1 MFSVQVSH
9 KMIVSNLFQLER
21 DVDFPSVAFGDL
33 VDVADSDVIFLEP
46 ELDGVAD
53 DVQLLCQRLVGNG
66 SRLHGL
72 TYKVRPFPAC
82 RY

>member
-9 KMIVSNLFQLER
+9 KMIVSNIFQLER
-21 DVDFPSVAFGDL
+21 DVDFPPVAFGDL
-33 VDVADSDVIFLEP
+33 VDVADSDVILLEP
-46 ELDGVAD
+46 ELYGVAD
-53 DVQLLCQRLVGNG
+53 DVQLLSQCLVGNG

-72 TYKVRPFPAC
+72 TYKVPPFPAS

>member
-21 DVDFPSVAFGDL
+21 DVHFPSVALGDL
-33 VDVADSDVIFLEP
+33 VDVADSDVILLEP

-53 DVQLLCQRLVGNG
+53 DVQLLCQRLAGNG

>member
-1 MFSVQVSH
+1 MFAVQVSH

-21 DVDFPSVAFGDL
+21 DVHFPPVAFGDL
-33 VDVADSDVIFLEP
+33 VDVADSDVILLEP
-46 ELDGVAD
+46 KLYGVAD

>member
-1 MFSVQVSH
+1 MFAVQVSH

-21 DVDFPSVAFGDL
+21 DVIL
-33 VDVADSDVIFLEP
+33 LEP

-53 DVQLLCQRLVGNG
+53 DVQLLRQRVVGNG

>member
-1 MFSVQVSH
+1 MFAVQVSH

-21 DVDFPSVAFGDL
+21 DDDFSPVAFGNL
-33 VDVADSDVIFLEP
+33 VDVAASDVILLEP
-46 ELDGVAD
+46 RLYGVAD
-53 DVQLLCQRLVGNG
+53 DVQLLRQRVVGNG

-72 TYKVRPFPAC
+72 TYKVPPFPAS

>member
-9 KMIVSNLFQLER
+9 KMIVSNLFQLES

-33 VDVADSDVIFLEP
+33 VDVADSDVILLEP

-53 DVQLLCQRLVGNG
+53 DVQLLCQSLVGNG

-82 RY
+82 QY

>member
-9 KMIVSNLFQLER
+9 KMIVSNLFQLES

-33 VDVADSDVIFLEP
+33 VDVADSDVIILEP

-53 DVQLLCQRLVGNG
+53 DVQLLCQSLVGNG

-82 RY
+82 QY

>member
-1 MFSVQVSH
+1 MFSVQVSY

-21 DVDFPSVAFGDL
+21 DDDFSPVAFGNL
-33 VDVADSDVIFLEP
+33 VDVAASDVILLEP
-46 ELDGVAD
+46 RLYGVAD
-53 DVQLLCQRLVGNG
+53 DVQLLRQSLVGNG

-72 TYKVRPFPAC
+72 TYEVRPFPAC

>member
-1 MFSVQVSH
+1 MFAVQVSH

-21 DVDFPSVAFGDL
+21 DVHFPPVALGDL
-33 VDVADSDVIFLEP
+33 VDVADSDVILLEP
-46 ELDGVAD
+46 KLDGVAD
-53 DVQLLCQRLVGNG
+53 DVQLLCQHFVGNG

>member
-1 MFSVQVSH
+1 MFAVQVSH

-21 DVDFPSVAFGDL
+21 DVDFPPVALGDL
-33 VDVADSDVIFLEP
+33 VDVADSDVILLETK
-46 ELDGVAD
+46 LDGVAD

-82 RY
+82 QY

>member
-9 KMIVSNLFQLER
+9 KMIVSNLFQLES

-33 VDVADSDVIFLEP
+33 VDVADSDVILLETK
-46 ELDGVAD
+46 LYGVAD
-53 DVQLLCQRLVGNG
+53 DIQLLCQRLVGNG

-82 RY
+82 QY

>member
-21 DVDFPSVAFGDL
+21 DVDFPPVAFGDL
-33 VDVADSDVIFLEP
+33 VDVADSDVILLEP
-46 ELDGVAD
+46 ELDCVAD
-53 DVQLLCQRLVGNG
+53 DIQLLCQRLAGNG

>member
-33 VDVADSDVIFLEP
+33 VDVADTDVILLEP

-66 SRLHGL
+66 SRLYGL

-82 RY
+82 QY

>member
-21 DVDFPSVAFGDL
+21 DDDFSPVAFGNL
-33 VDVADSDVIFLEP
+33 VDVAASDVILLEP
-46 ELDGVAD
+46 RLYGVAD
-53 DVQLLCQRLVGNG
+53 DVQLLRQSLVGNG

-72 TYKVRPFPAC
+72 TYEVRPFPAC

>member
-1 MFSVQVSH
+1 MFAVQVSH
-9 KMIVSNLFQLER
+9 KMIVPNLFQLER
-21 DVDFPSVAFGDL
+21 DADLPPVAFGDL
-33 VDVADSDVIFLEP
+33 VDVADSDVILLEP
-46 ELDGVAD
+46 ELDVVAD
-53 DVQLLCQRLVGNG
+53 DIQLLCQRLVGNG

>member
-1 MFSVQVSH
+1 MFAVQVSH

-21 DVDFPSVAFGDL
+21 DVDFPPVAFGDL
-33 VDVADSDVIFLEP
+33 VDVADSDVILLEP
-46 ELDGVAD
+46 KLYGVAD
-53 DVQLLCQRLVGNG
+53 DVQLLRQSLVGNG

-72 TYKVRPFPAC
+72 TYEVRPFPAC

>member
-21 DVDFPSVAFGDL
+21 DVIL
-33 VDVADSDVIFLEP
+33 LEP
-46 ELDGVAD
+46 KLHGVAD
-53 DVQLLCQRLVGNG
+53 DVQLLSQSLVGNG
-66 SRLHGL
+66 CRLHGL

>member
-1 MFSVQVSH
+1 MFDVQVSH

-21 DVDFPSVAFGDL
+21 DVDFPPVAFGDL
-33 VDVADSDVIFLEP
+33 ADVADSDVILLEP

-53 DVQLLCQRLVGNG
+53 DIQLLCQRLVGNG

-82 RY
+82 QY